1 MSRRIWIAVAV
12 VAAVVVA
19 WLVADALLLL
29 FLGPPKVDIVG
40 SCPCETSTKSAAMPP
55 FTASS
60 YEVNYTIAFT
70 VSLGGVM
77 LTMDGWVVVA
87 AYIRELCRPAVEA
100 LPISPY
106 TAAGAAAVATT
117 AAFALKKRR
126 K

>member
-1 MSRRIWIAVAV
+1 MWPMSRRIWIAVAV

-29 FLGPPKVDIVG
+29 FLGPPKVDNVG
-40 SCPCETSTKSAAMPP
+40 SCLCESSTKSAAMPP

-77 LTMDGWVVVA
+77 LTMD
-87 AYIRELCRPAVEA
+87 E
-100 LPISPY
+100 
-106 TAAGAAAVATT
+106 
-117 AAFALKKRR
+117 
-126 K
+126 